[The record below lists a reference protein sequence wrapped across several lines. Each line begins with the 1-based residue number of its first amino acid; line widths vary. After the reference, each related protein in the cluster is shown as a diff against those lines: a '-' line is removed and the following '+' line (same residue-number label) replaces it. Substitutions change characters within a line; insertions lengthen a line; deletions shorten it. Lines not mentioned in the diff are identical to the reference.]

1 MFAYQM
7 LPWIVPNAWNS
18 KFYMNIYFEKHWE
31 QSMDDFRREFNLTAP
46 PADAIQYTEPVHL

>member
-31 QSMDDFRREFNLTAP
+31 QSMDDFRLEFNLTAP